1 MAPVPMGFGLMSEP
15 QLETRIQVYQ
25 GCRTPEGQVVW
36 RLAAQAGPI
45 IKKLLRRSIV
55 SFVQERARLSI
66 KNILLA
72 TKPSESSE
80 AILAY
85 VVGLSRRY
93 GASIFLA
100 DVISPEAISE
110 IVSNLEV
117 DLVVVATG
125 QRLRELGTPSIT
137 EDILPMVPCP
147 VLIIGP
153 AVTYTELA
161 RKALER
167 IVYVTD
173 FSTSSLEA
181 LPYAVALAQDNE
193 AQLALVHVA
202 EETTMGPLHYGNP
215 RNVIFRKRLESL
227 LGSIPGSFCKPEF
240 IVEYGDRAKGLVRVA
255 ANVKASL
262 IVMSARGISATVS
275 ARVSWFVGGQIVCH
289 AHCPVLMVY
298 G

>member
-1 MAPVPMGFGLMSEP
+1 
-15 QLETRIQVYQ
+15 
-25 GCRTPEGQVVW
+25 
-36 RLAAQAGPI
+36 
-45 IKKLLRRSIV
+45 V
-55 SFVQERARLSI
+55 SCVQEQARLSI

-72 TKPSESSE
+72 TKPSQSSE

-93 GASIFLA
+93 GASISLA
-100 DVISPEAISE
+100 DVTSAEVICA
-110 IVSNLEV
+110 IVSNREV
-117 DLVVVATG
+117 DLVVVARG
-125 QRLRELGTPSIT
+125 QRLRELGTPSIA

-173 FSTSSLEA
+173 FSISSLAA

-202 EETTMGPLHYGNP
+202 EETTMGPFHYGDS
-215 RNVIFRKRLESL
+215 RTVIFRKRLDSL
-227 LGSIPGSFCKPEF
+227 LGSTPGFFGKSEF
-240 IVEYGDRAKGLVRVA
+240 VVGYGDRAKRLVRVA
-255 ANVKASL
+255 ANLNASL
-262 IVMSARGISATVS
+262 IVMSVRGTPAAAA
-275 ARVSWFVGGQIVCH
+275 ARVLPPIDGRVACRAS
-289 AHCPVLMVY
+289 CPVLMVP